1 MSTDHRYY
9 VVSPSGAAVVGFDNA
24 EVAARVAVEY
34 GESAHIVDTRA
45 TPYHPMAEIVRDG
58 APVFL
63 EHGAWDTRANLEL
76 NLIEAVKKGCPA
88 ITRASLAKTADV
100 DAADKNGGTAL
111 IWAVAKGEPETLR
124 LLIAAGADIG
134 ARDAKATTALDLAR
148 RKNRA
153 DLAEILEGAGAKD

>member
-9 VVSPSGAAVVGFDNA
+9 VISPSGAAVVGYDNS

-34 GESAHIVDTRA
+34 GEGAHIVDTQA

-63 EHGAWDTRANLEL
+63 EHGAWDTRADPAL

-88 ITRASLAKTADV
+88 ITRAFLAKTTDI

-111 IWAVAKGEPETLR
+111 IWAVAKGESESLR
-124 LLIAAGADIG
+124 LLIAAGADTA
-134 ARDAKATTALDLAR
+134 ARDAKATSALGLAR

-153 DLAEILEGAGAKD
+153 DLTEILEAAGAKD

>member
-9 VVSPSGAAVVGFDNA
+9 VVSPSGAAVVGFDRA

-34 GESAHIVDTRA
+34 GEGAHIVDTRA

-58 APVFL
+58 APVYL
-63 EHGAWDTRANLEL
+63 EHGAWDTRTNPDL

-88 ITRASLAKTADV
+88 ITRAFFAKAADI

-124 LLIAAGADIG
+124 LLIAAGADLD
-134 ARDAKATTALDLAR
+134 ARDSKATSALVLAR

-153 DLAEILEGAGAKD
+153 DLVEILEAAGAKD